1 MLAVQDSRI
10 LRFVVERTPTLME
23 SSCFRHAS
31 VRRDHMPGEAVKA
44 SIKHMECA
52 ESSSMCLIVWLAQRQ
67 ISAGAI
73 AFTSQ
78 EKHFRWC
85 RRWQLLDT
93 IAHLQV
99 QFALDDQR
107 FDEITRMEGATQ
119 QTFRERIFDLA
130 LNGEG
135 QRKRAVLG
143 SEALFEQENLGCL
156 RYNQFQL
163 LFGQLGTHTFEQEFE
178 EGIHFLKRVRSQL
191 TEQQLE
197 L

>member
-85 RRWQLLDT
+85 RRGQFLDT
-93 IAHLQV
+93 IAPLQV
-99 QFALDDQR
+99 QFALDVPPSHA
-107 FDEITRMEGATQ
+107 ITRIVGSTH
-119 QTFRERIFDLA
+119 QT
-130 LNGEG
+130 
-135 QRKRAVLG
+135 
-143 SEALFEQENLGCL
+143 
-156 RYNQFQL
+156 
-163 LFGQLGTHTFEQEFE
+163 
-178 EGIHFLKRVRSQL
+178 
-191 TEQQLE
+191 
-197 L
+197 

>member
-10 LRFVVERTPTLME
+10 LRFVVERTATLME

-85 RRWQLLDT
+85 RRWELLDT
-93 IAHLQV
+93 ISHLQG
-99 QFALDDQR
+99 QISLDDQALR
-107 FDEITRMEGATQ
+107 EITRMGRATQ
-119 QTFRERIFDLA
+119 QNFPAPI
-130 LNGEG
+130 
-135 QRKRAVLG
+135 
-143 SEALFEQENLGCL
+143 
-156 RYNQFQL
+156 
-163 LFGQLGTHTFEQEFE
+163 
-178 EGIHFLKRVRSQL
+178 
-191 TEQQLE
+191 
-197 L
+197 

>member
-1 MLAVQDSRI
+1 MLGVQDSRI

-85 RRWQLLDT
+85 RRRPLLET
-93 IAHLQV
+93 VAHLRVEVPLREQHL
-99 QFALDDQR
+99 A
-107 FDEITRMEGATQ
+107 EI
-119 QTFRERIFDLA
+119 
-130 LNGEG
+130 
-135 QRKRAVLG
+135 
-143 SEALFEQENLGCL
+143 
-156 RYNQFQL
+156 
-163 LFGQLGTHTFEQEFE
+163 H
-178 EGIHFLKRVRSQL
+178 
-191 TEQQLE
+191 
-197 L
+197 